1 MHKSSSLVP
10 RTIIDVRAA
19 WETLKPVY
27 SYWMHLGENVIW
39 EILQPVFRFFPKVV
53 NTYIFCMYIKRGC
66 VLDCYGTEPNPVLQL
81 VFLDEIIIFE
91 QLEGFSRNSPDLLS
105 LFF

>member
-1 MHKSSSLVP
+1 
-10 RTIIDVRAA
+10 
-19 WETLKPVY
+19 
-27 SYWMHLGENVIW
+27 
-39 EILQPVFRFFPKVV
+39 
-53 NTYIFCMYIKRGC
+53 MYIKRGC

-105 LFF
+105 LFFFSTDILTRFPVT